1 MDSWRILLV
10 RFTILGR
17 LLSSDLLEDTDLE
30 DDVAVQQAWTE
41 LTEITRE
48 QERYAE
54 MRAAA
59 EKELETCRKRS
70 AMLEDVRVAL

>member
-1 MDSWRILLV
+1 
-10 RFTILGR
+10 
-17 LLSSDLLEDTDLE
+17 
-30 DDVAVQQAWTE
+30 VQQAWTE
-41 LTEITRE
+41 LTEISRE

-70 AMLEDVRVAL
+70 AMLEDVRSNYHHLDLGG